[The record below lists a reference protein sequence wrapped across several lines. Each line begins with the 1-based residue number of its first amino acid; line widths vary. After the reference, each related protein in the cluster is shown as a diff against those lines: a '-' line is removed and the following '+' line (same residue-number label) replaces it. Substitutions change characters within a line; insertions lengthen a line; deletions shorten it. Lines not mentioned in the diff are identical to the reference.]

1 MAYAFTN
8 SKGVT
13 YYLHTKKST
22 TSTGKERTLF
32 FFAKEIKDGT
42 LDEVPEG
49 YQVVEMKTGLPVLK
63 KTGGDSKTEPESAPE
78 PSAME
83 EAPAAEAPGE

>member
-13 YYLHTKKST
+13 YYLHTKKSQ

-32 FFAKEIKDGT
+32 FFSKEIKEGT
-42 LDEVPEG
+42 LDAVPEG
-49 YQVVEMKTGLPVLK
+49 YKVVEMKTGLPVLK
-63 KTGGDSKTEPESAPE
+63 KLGGETESESE
-78 PSAME
+78 T
-83 EAPAAEAPGE
+83 AAEAAGE

>member
-13 YYLHTKKST
+13 YYLHTRKSM

-32 FFAKEIKDGT
+32 FFAKEIKEGA
-42 LDEVPEG
+42 LDSVPAG
-49 YQVVEMKTGLPVLK
+49 YTVVEMKTGMPVLK
-63 KTGGDSKTEPESAPE
+63 KV
-78 PSAME
+78 
-83 EAPAAEAPGE
+83 

>member
-32 FFAKEIKDGT
+32 FFAKEVKDGT
-42 LDEVPEG
+42 LEAVPEG
-49 YQVVEMKTGLPVLK
+49 YTVVEMKTGLPVLK
-63 KTGGDSKTEPESAPE
+63 KSGGNAEPE
-78 PSAME
+78 PSAM
-83 EAPAAEAPGE
+83 AEVAGE

>member
-1 MAYAFTN
+1 MAYSFTN

-13 YYLHTKKST
+13 YYLHNKKSM

-32 FFAKEIKDGT
+32 FFSKEMKEGT
-42 LDEVPEG
+42 LDAVPEG

-63 KTGGDSKTEPESAPE
+63 KKDGESKAPE
-78 PSAME
+78 MAQAPSG
-83 EAPAAEAPGE
+83 EAPSE